1 MEQGKRLTR
10 LLGAACLSVA
20 MVSVSPCASA
30 WDKQRGTLRFG
41 VEALVPPFE
50 SRDAQGQLVGLNIE
64 LGEALCAELKT
75 RCEWI
80 DQDYA
85 GMIPALQD
93 KRFDAIMPMTSTAER
108 RQLID
113 FTDPMYPLQSRLVSR
128 KGDGLG
134 PTAERLA
141 GKRVGV
147 LAGTVREGFAN
158 AEWAP
163 KGVQVRRYALNSE
176 LIAALLAGEIDAT
189 LQDSIEI
196 SEALLKTPQGD
207 GFDFAG
213 PPIVDPRLGNGVS
226 MGVRQADS
234 ELRDTL
240 NRALKSLKASG
251 RHQAIVAR
259 YLPSAAPVAAE
270 PMQFIAAA
278 PGMPFSRA
286 VRVGEMLYLS
296 GVLGSDSSGKLVP
309 GGIRGEMQQAMQ
321 LIAQE
326 LERNGSALEQVAKC
340 TVILADIKDFAA
352 MNEVYVR
359 HFPADRLPS
368 RTTFQAGGL
377 LDKARVEVE
386 CLAYVGP

>member
-1 MEQGKRLTR
+1 MEQGKRLTTV
-10 LLGAACLSVA
+10 LGMACLSVA
-20 MVSVSPCASA
+20 MVIISPCASA
-30 WDKQRGTLRFG
+30 WDKQRGALRFG
-41 VEALVPPFE
+41 IEALVPPFE

-64 LGEALCAELKT
+64 LGEALCAELKAQ
-75 RCEWI
+75 CEWI
-80 DQDYA
+80 DKDYA

-93 KRFDAIMPMTSTAER
+93 KRFDAIMPMTATAQR

-113 FTDPMYPLQSRLVSR
+113 FTEPMYPLESRLVSR
-128 KGDGLG
+128 KGGGLG
-134 PTAERLA
+134 PTVERLE

-147 LAGTVREGFAN
+147 LAGTVREDFAN
-158 AEWAP
+158 AEWAS
-163 KGVQVRRYALNSE
+163 KGVEIRRYAHNSE

-196 SEALLKTPQGD
+196 SEALLKTPQGG

-213 PPIVDPRLGNGVS
+213 PAIVDPRLGSGVS

-240 NRALKSLKASG
+240 NQALKSLKASG
-251 RHQAIVAR
+251 RYQAIVAR
-259 YLPSAAPVAAE
+259 YLPSAAAMAAE
-270 PMQFIAAA
+270 PMQFIPAAR
-278 PGMPFSRA
+278 GMPFSRA

-296 GVLGSDSSGKLVP
+296 GVLGSSASGKLVP
-309 GGIRGEMQQAMQ
+309 GGIRGEMQQAMH

-326 LERNGSALEQVAKC
+326 LERNGSTMAQVAKC

-359 HFPADRLPS
+359 HFPADRLPA